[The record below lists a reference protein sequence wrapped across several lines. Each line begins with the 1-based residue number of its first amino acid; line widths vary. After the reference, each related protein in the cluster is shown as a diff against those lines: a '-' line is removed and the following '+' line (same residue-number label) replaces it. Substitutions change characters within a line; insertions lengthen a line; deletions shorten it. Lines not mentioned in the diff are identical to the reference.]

1 MQSAPLPVLTTDSDG
16 QLLQTNLA
24 DHDDLPRTLDRDLW
38 EEQFP
43 GMASAIDRTLEGSEY
58 QTTTERGD
66 RVWEVHG
73 HPLAEHTDLAG
84 AAIVAFD
91 VTEWRRITKVRKEA
105 QKEVERASRLKS
117 AFLANPSHE
126 IRTPMTAVLGSAELL
141 QTTDLTDEQ
150 QERVDTIKESGEHLV
165 DIVDHIGPL
174 QDRGRAPVDRASAQV
189 HRLPR
194 RVVRPDG
201 GGPRPQAGPGALLRD
216 RRRCSQPRRTRPRAV
231 PAGRREPAYECGQIH
246 ERVPDR
252 PRRGTRP
259 AGRPG
264 TLAVEVTDTGGGIPD
279 DEQAELFK
287 AFTQVDSSATRV
299 REEVGLGLSIVQ
311 ELTRLM
317 GGHVT
322 CESTPGEGSTFRFTV
337 EAPPVG
343 SREPPTDSDPFLV
356 AGDDGFEVD
365 RIQALLEAW
374 RIPHL
379 VARDASEVRDVL
391 DASDP
396 RILVVDEL
404 LVDRAGGLFLS
415 NLRDQLPET
424 ASIVRLGSFPEP
436 STEAGDATLAKSI
449 SAAAFHA
456 LLHDPDADLAMP
468 SPDEA
473 RQLDPP
479 FEVGDP
485 GLKVLIAEDSPV
497 NQQMLVAMLRRS
509 GHEVQAVDGGSGAVE
524 AVSRDSEIDLVLV
537 DIQMPR
543 MDGYEATERIL
554 DEHGDEALA
563 SWPSP
568 PTPTRRPVA
577 AAARRG
583 WRAPGQAGHVRNVG
597 RRHPT
602 GDHRA
607 ARDRRGINGGAR
619 GSGTSRAGTVPP
631 QWRVLNAAFQS
642 GFVRPTGRD
651 PSIYPIKP
659 TGRDGLT
666 ENEEGAR
673 CRRSPA

>member
-1 MQSAPLPVLTTDSDG
+1 MVEDRARKRG
-16 QLLQTNLA
+16 LA
-24 DHDDLPRTLDRDLW
+24 LSCEIDDAVPNHAELDP
-38 EEQFP
+38 EQFRQVVVNLLTN
-43 GMASAIDRTLEGSEY
+43 AVKYTNECRIDL
-58 QTTTERGD
+58 
-66 RVWEVHG
+66 V
-73 HPLAEHTDLAG
+73 
-84 AAIVAFD
+84 
-91 VTEWRRITKVRKEA
+91 
-105 QKEVERASRLKS
+105 VEPA
-117 AFLANPSHE
+117 
-126 IRTPMTAVLGSAELL
+126 
-141 QTTDLTDEQ
+141 
-150 QERVDTIKESGEHLV
+150 
-165 DIVDHIGPL
+165 
-174 QDRGRAPVDRASAQV
+174 
-189 HRLPR
+189 
-194 RVVRPDG
+194 RPD
-201 GGPRPQAGPGALLRD
+201 
-216 RRRCSQPRRTRPRAV
+216 
-231 PAGRREPAYECGQIH
+231 E
-246 ERVPDR
+246 
-252 PRRGTRP
+252 
-259 AGRPG
+259 PG

-497 NQQMLVAMLRRS
+497 NQQMLVAMLRRP

-543 MDGYEATERIL
+543 MDGYEVTERIL

-583 WRAPGQAGHVRNVG
+583 WRAAWP
-597 RRHPT
+597 
-602 GDHRA
+602 
-607 ARDRRGINGGAR
+607 
-619 GSGTSRAGTVPP
+619 SRSRSKRWKT
-631 QWRVLNAAFQS
+631 
-642 GFVRPTGRD
+642 
-651 PSIYPIKP
+651 PS
-659 TGRDGLT
+659 
-666 ENEEGAR
+666 N
-673 CRRSPA
+673 RRSPCSA